1 MKQPVTENQ
10 ILYDCT
16 YYEVLRIAKIM
27 TIESRMVVVG
37 AEGRREWELLF
48 QGHRVSVLKI
58 KSIVEMDD
66 GNGCT
71 TIWMYLMP

>member
-1 MKQPVTENQ
+1 
-10 ILYDCT
+10 
-16 YYEVLRIAKIM
+16 M

-58 KSIVEMDD
+58 KSIVEMDG

-71 TIWMYLMP
+71 TI